1 MWKYESNVLEFKP
14 VTDSVYVE
22 FALQIIAFNSSDK
35 YKTLLCL
42 TSYRNL
48 ILSTLWWK
56 PP

>member
-48 ILSTLWWK
+48 ILSTL
-56 PP
+56 